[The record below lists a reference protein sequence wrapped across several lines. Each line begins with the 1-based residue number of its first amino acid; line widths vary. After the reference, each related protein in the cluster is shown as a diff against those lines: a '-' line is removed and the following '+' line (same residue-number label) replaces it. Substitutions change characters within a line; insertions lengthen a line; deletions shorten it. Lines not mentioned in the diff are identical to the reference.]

1 MGYRIA
7 VGGKGGVGKTTL
19 AALIVR
25 SLMKKG
31 RTPILAVD
39 ADPNTNLPEVLG
51 LPCENTVGT
60 ILAQFI
66 EDKASIPAGM
76 TKESFLQ
83 VKMNAAISEGKGVD
97 LIAMG
102 RGEGPGCY
110 CYPNLML
117 RGFVEKLAGNYS
129 YVVFDNEAGM
139 EHLSRRTSE
148 RIDEMVL
155 VSDPSLRGVRS
166 AGRIHEL
173 IRELKLDVAR
183 VSLVLARAP
192 EPLPLVLEEEVVRC
206 GLPWIGTIPVDGQ
219 IEAFDLAR
227 KPIMELPDSSPAVR
241 ACESI
246 LAVLLGSGTGRHS
259 DSTPRV
265 RASN

>member
-1 MGYRIA
+1 MAYRIA

-25 SLMKKG
+25 SLLKQG

-39 ADPNTNLPEVLG
+39 ADPNTNLPEALG
-51 LPCENTVGT
+51 LPCEHTVGS

-66 EDKASIPAGM
+66 EDKTSIPSGM

-83 VKMNAAISEGKGVD
+83 VKMNAAISEGRGVD

-117 RGFVEKLAGNYS
+117 RGFVEKLAESYS

-148 RIDEMVL
+148 RIDDMLL
-155 VSDPSLRGVRS
+155 VSDPSIRGLRSV
-166 AGRIHEL
+166 GRIHEL

-183 VSLVLARAP
+183 VSLVLSRASP
-192 EPLPLVLEEEVVRC
+192 PVPQALAEEIGRL
-206 GLPWIGTIPVDGQ
+206 GLPWVGTIPVDAE
-219 IEAFDLAR
+219 IEALDLAR
-227 KPIMELPDSSPAVR
+227 RPLTDLSDSSPAVV
-241 ACESI
+241 ACEEILNSLLKSAVRSGRK
-246 LAVLLGSGTGRHS
+246 LAVG
-259 DSTPRV
+259 P
-265 RASN
+265 

>member
-25 SLMKKG
+25 SLLRHG

-39 ADPNTNLPEVLG
+39 ADPNTNLPEAIG
-51 LPCENTVGT
+51 LPTETTVGT

-66 EDKASIPAGM
+66 EDKASIPSGM

-83 VKMNAAISEGKGVD
+83 VKMNAAISEGKGID

-117 RGFVEKLAGNYS
+117 RGFVEKLSGNYA

-148 RIDEMVL
+148 RIDDMLL
-155 VSDPSLRGVRS
+155 VSDPSLRGIRSVR
-166 AGRIHEL
+166 RIHEL
-173 IRELKLDVAR
+173 IRELNLDVAR
-183 VSLVLARAP
+183 VSLVLARASA
-192 EPLPLVLEEEVVRC
+192 PLAPVLEQEIAGC
-206 GLPWIGTIPVDGQ
+206 GLPWIGTIPADPQ
-219 IEAFDLAR
+219 IEALDLSG
-227 KPIMELPDSSPAVR
+227 KPLIELPDSSPA
-241 ACESI
+241 ALSCEKI
-246 LAVLLGSGTGRHS
+246 MAALLDGSSDSGSGRGDLKIRS
-259 DSTPRV
+259 
-265 RASN
+265 